1 MKRQQQI
8 QRPCFESG
16 AVVISI
22 DTEQI
27 WGHFDISR
35 EHEFCARYPNAPAVN
50 DRLLKCICSANLSA
64 TWDVV
69 GALSL
74 PGTDGA
80 SDPRM
85 SGLPEA
91 WIARIPAGDEI
102 AAPLWYRRRFVTAI
116 RDAAPAQEIALHG
129 GLTHMIWGNGDHS
142 FRALRLEMF
151 RGMEALQE
159 IGVRPRSF
167 VFPRDLEGHHGILAK
182 GGIQCY
188 RGRAPILSEWLGYNS
203 AGSITRAIEEV
214 ARLTPP
220 PIWPTEVMPGLWN
233 IPASL
238 FIYCMGRARSRW
250 VPLHLRLDRV
260 RRGVEAAIRSKGIF
274 HLGLHPENLA
284 EAPDAFDTFEAIL
297 SYITEMRAAGVEILT
312 MAQALDRAKA
322 SVERS

>member
-1 MKRQQQI
+1 
-8 QRPCFESG
+8 
-16 AVVISI
+16 
-22 DTEQI
+22 
-27 WGHFDISR
+27 
-35 EHEFCARYPNAPAVN
+35 
-50 DRLLKCICSANLSA
+50 
-64 TWDVV
+64 
-69 GALSL
+69 
-74 PGTDGA
+74 
-80 SDPRM
+80 M

-91 WIARIPAGDEI
+91 WITRIPAGDEI

-116 RDAAPAQEIALHG
+116 RDATPAQEIALHG
-129 GLTHMIWGNGDHS
+129 GLTHMIWGNGDNS
-142 FRALRLEMF
+142 YQALRLEMS

-167 VFPRDLEGHHGILAK
+167 VFPRDLEGHHGILAR

-203 AGSITRAIEEV
+203 AGSITRAVEEV

-220 PIWPTEVMPGLWN
+220 PIWPTEIMPGLWN